1 MGVVPYAGGG
11 GLLCADLGA
20 LGLLFDCS
28 IAGVG
33 GRFRFPQFNTP
44 MRPNKRRGFTL
55 IELLTVIAI
64 IGILAGVLFPAI
76 GSVKKKSKIAT
87 SQTTF
92 SQWCSAVSRYKSV
105 YGFYPNIANEAGSA
119 YDTKKDSPFQLD
131 LTNTGTRFVQCLS
144 GKYPSGKI
152 LESSKRVIF
161 NRNAEEF
168 CAFAKDDFDAYDD
181 KVDASGRLVDKF
193 GNYKIRVIF
202 DTDNT
207 GSIKSVSTLPA
218 LPEELKN
225 SSDVSGIDGTVGIPA
240 RVIIFTTKNED
251 PGSITNDLT
260 KDDVADI
267 VSIQ

>member
-1 MGVVPYAGGG
+1 MGSPI
-11 GLLCADLGA
+11 LL
-20 LGLLFDCS
+20 
-28 IAGVG
+28 
-33 GRFRFPQFNTP
+33 P
-44 MRPNKRRGFTL
+44 MRPHTRRGFTL

-105 YGFYPNIANEAGSA
+105 YGFYPNVANDSGSG
-119 YDTKKDSPFQLD
+119 YDTKKDSAFQMD
-131 LTNTGTRFVQCLS
+131 VSNVGTRFVQCLS
-144 GKYPSGKI
+144 GKYPSGKT
-152 LESSKRVIF
+152 LESNKRLIF

-168 CAFAKDDFDAYDD
+168 CAFSKEDFDLYDAS
-181 KVDASGRLVDKF
+181 VDTSGRLVDKF

-207 GSIKSVSTLPA
+207 GSIKNVSTLPA
-218 LPEELKN
+218 LPDDLKN
-225 SSDVSGIDGTVGIPA
+225 SSDTSGIDGTTGIPA
-240 RVIIFTTKNED
+240 RVIIFTTKNEE
-251 PGSITNDLT
+251 PGSITNDLS

-267 VSIQ
+267 VAIQ